1 MITIVSFI
9 IILGVL
15 IFIHEFG
22 HFIVAK
28 WLGVRVEKFS
38 LGFGP
43 KLIGFKRKK
52 TEYLLSLFPLGGY
65 VKLAGE
71 EPGEELKNDPSE
83 FSSRSVADRVKIVV
97 AGPVMNLILAGI
109 LFPIVF
115 MMGTQ
120 VPAYVK
126 KPPVIGWI
134 ENGSP
139 AEEAGFKREDSIE
152 RIDGATIKNW
162 GELENFIIT
171 NPGSNLVVSFLR
183 DGVFME
189 RGLTPSTNRVYG
201 TGYAGMMHQIDP
213 IIHFLTPN
221 YPAAAAGLKPGD
233 RILYIDDEPVYHWNQ
248 VSQLI
253 QKHGK
258 EEETVFVV
266 QRETEKLS
274 FFVKPRLEEI
284 NGEKRLFI
292 GISPFME
299 MMIEKYG
306 FFESLKKGTQK
317 MFEMTGMTFYV
328 LKNLVTRKL
337 SVKTLGGPIMI
348 AQMTGQAAKAGMSTL
363 LFFMA
368 FLSLSLGILNLLPIP
383 VLDGGHILFLGI
395 EFIRGKPLGVK
406 KIEIAQQIGLA
417 ILILLMVVVTY
428 NDIQRV
434 LPENISKFIP
444 WR

>member
-1 MITIVSFI
+1 
-9 IILGVL
+9 
-15 IFIHEFG
+15 
-22 HFIVAK
+22 
-28 WLGVRVEKFS
+28 
-38 LGFGP
+38 
-43 KLIGFKRKK
+43 
-52 TEYLLSLFPLGGY
+52 
-65 VKLAGE
+65 
-71 EPGEELKNDPSE
+71 
-83 FSSRSVADRVKIVV
+83 
-97 AGPVMNLILAGI
+97 
-109 LFPIVF
+109 
-115 MMGTQ
+115 
-120 VPAYVK
+120 
-126 KPPVIGWI
+126 
-134 ENGSP
+134 
-139 AEEAGFKREDSIE
+139 
-152 RIDGATIKNW
+152 
-162 GELENFIIT
+162 
-171 NPGSNLVVSFLR
+171 
-183 DGVFME
+183 
-189 RGLTPSTNRVYG
+189 
-201 TGYAGMMHQIDP
+201 
-213 IIHFLTPN
+213 
-221 YPAAAAGLKPGD
+221 
-233 RILYIDDEPVYHWNQ
+233 
-248 VSQLI
+248 
-253 QKHGK
+253 
-258 EEETVFVV
+258 
-266 QRETEKLS
+266 
-274 FFVKPRLEEI
+274 
-284 NGEKRLFI
+284 
-292 GISPFME
+292 ME